1 MCIKVAPLM
10 PSRPHLQNI
19 SMPWERLAVHQHF
32 TPFTPDESMIIPL
45 DHVGDDVRISVYL
58 KAYVLCLHW
67 FM

>member
-1 MCIKVAPLM
+1 MYKGCSPYA
-10 PSRPHLQNI
+10 
-19 SMPWERLAVHQHF
+19 F
-32 TPFTPDESMIIPL
+32 TPSFAKYFNALGEARCSPAFHPFFTPGESMIIPL